1 MNTFNEY
8 IFEAGA
14 TTAEPLHWAIDPHV
28 DRCILLK
35 RGRKSILGID
45 FDGKNYTVMTDPK
58 DKSSL
63 GCQKSKF
70 VDAFAMAQE
79 LLNDKLEG
87 ALIPACPSNIRRWLK
102 RGPEKSEDD
111 GIEMSNESVSESSDE
126 WETATSSIPKDY
138 FEWIKGKNEGEVVLR
153 RRRKNYIK
161 VCKRIPDPA
170 NSKFFKEWIKEK
182 PYCMKM
188 YAYSMENKSHLKLE
202 YATLEEL
209 LKCAES
215 YKKMDYSANAL
226 NFPAMPDDV
235 KEWLE
240 KGYKNPSSE
249 VVSEAAEHVFR
260 WEIFKKYANK
270 VSLILDGRYEVA
282 SIYRNFGKSAD
293 VLPYAIEIYSFNHAC
308 EFAGLE
314 KTIADAVARVAK
326 ELIHPIKL
334 KGDPQMAGVSA
345 ADVKVPPMPTSAR
358 LWLDKSFDE
367 ATILSE
373 KK

>member
-1 MNTFNEY
+1 MKSCKMNTFKEY
-8 IFEAGA
+8 IAEAGA
-14 TTAEPLHWAIDPHV
+14 TTAEPLHWAVDSHV
-28 DRCILLK
+28 PNCILLK

-58 DKSSL
+58 DKSSM

-79 LLNDKLEG
+79 LLKDKVADG
-87 ALIPACPSNIRRWLK
+87 VIPLCPSNIRKWLK
-102 RGPEKSEDD
+102 HGPEKSEDD
-111 GIEMSNESVSESSDE
+111 GIKMNEASDE
-126 WETATSSIPKDY
+126 WETATSSVPKDY
-138 FEWIKGKNEGEVVLR
+138 FEWIKGKNEGEAILR

-161 VCKRIPDPA
+161 VCKRVPDPA
-170 NSKFFKEWIKEK
+170 NSSFFKNWIKEK
-182 PYCMKM
+182 PYSMKM
-188 YAYSMENKSHLKLE
+188 YAYSMENKSHLTLE

-209 LKCAES
+209 LKCADS

-249 VVSEAAEHVFR
+249 VVSEAAAHVFR
-260 WEIFKKYANK
+260 WEIFKKNANK

-293 VLPYAIEIYSFNHAC
+293 VLPYALEIYSFNHAC

-314 KTIADAVARVAK
+314 KTIADAVTRVAK
-326 ELIHPIKL
+326 ELIHPVKL

-345 ADVKVPPMPTSAR
+345 ADVKIPPMPTSAR

>member
-1 MNTFNEY
+1 MEFHKMNTFKEY
-8 IFEAGA
+8 IAEDGV
-14 TTAEPLHWAIDPHV
+14 TTAEPLHWAVDSHV
-28 DRCILLK
+28 PNCILLK

-45 FDGKNYTVMTDPK
+45 FDGRNYTVMTDPK
-58 DKSSL
+58 DKSSM

-79 LLNDKLEG
+79 LLNDKLNG
-87 ALIPACPSNIRRWLK
+87 ALIPLCPSNIRRWLK
-102 RGPEKSEDD
+102 HGPEKSEDD
-111 GIEMSNESVSESSDE
+111 GIQEATSDE
-126 WETATSSIPKDY
+126 WETATSSVPRDY
-138 FEWIKGKNEGEVVLR
+138 FEWIKGKNEGEVILK
-153 RRRKNYIK
+153 RRRKNYVK
-161 VCKRIPDPA
+161 VCKRVPDPA
-170 NSKFFKEWIKEK
+170 NSEFFKKWIKEK

-188 YAYSMENKSHLKLE
+188 YAYSMENRSHLKLE

-209 LKCAES
+209 MNSAES

-226 NFPAMPDDV
+226 NFPAMPDDI
-235 KEWLE
+235 KKWLE
-240 KGYKNPSSE
+240 KGYRDPSTE

-260 WEIFKKYANK
+260 WEIFKKNANK

-282 SIYRNFGKSAD
+282 SIYRNFGKSSD
-293 VLPYAIEIYSFNHAC
+293 VLPYALEIYSFNHAC

-326 ELIHPIKL
+326 ELVHPVKL

-367 ATILSE
+367 STLLSE